1 MTPPSTTTEG
11 VPAQPEQLRLDADGP
26 VLLGSRCPECGRS
39 YFPRRW
45 ECAVDLAPLDDV
57 DLSRT
62 GALHVATYIRTPA
75 YGREQR
81 DSEGY
86 GVGEVDLPE
95 GVRIQSVLL
104 GAEADWVPGTPFR
117 IVGESV
123 GHDPDGRPLITFRFE
138 RDSDAEGTRP

>member
-1 MTPPSTTTEG
+1 MTASPSTSEPL
-11 VPAQPEQLRLDADGP
+11 PAQPEQLRIDADGP
-26 VLLGSRCPECGRS
+26 VLLGSHCPVCGRS

-45 ECAVDLAPLDDV
+45 ECAVDLAPLEDV

-62 GALHVATYIRTPA
+62 GLLHVATYIRTPT

-81 DSEGY
+81 DTEGY

-104 GAEADWVPGTPFR
+104 GAEGDWVPGTQFR

-123 GHDPDGRPLITFRFE
+123 GDGPDGHPLFTFRFE
-138 RDSDAEGTRP
+138 RDTNAGIRP